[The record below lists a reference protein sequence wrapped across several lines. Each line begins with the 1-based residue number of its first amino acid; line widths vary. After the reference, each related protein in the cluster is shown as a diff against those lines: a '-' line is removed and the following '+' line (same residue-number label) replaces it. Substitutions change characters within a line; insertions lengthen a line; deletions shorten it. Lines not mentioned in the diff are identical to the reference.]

1 MIVCIKSCLQKDY
14 SVKHINTTATAI
26 NKIKSTAKKIKVDKN
41 IKLAEALEIA
51 AKQAGYESYHH
62 TTTCAAKTSE
72 NKKNAMIG
80 SLKIVLRKPER
91 IAEFKV
97 DDEEALY
104 SITDDFDIVFDQIR
118 GSFGD
123 LTTLDYDELEHLI
136 LNCKALVKIEP
147 AFLDGYAHWVG
158 ALVAQENFIEAIK
171 VGEPVANAALDLIK
185 VIPKSYKLNYYCLAN
200 RPFFR
205 LIHNLVLALYGD
217 NKNTKAKKLSEKMLE
232 LWPNDNVGF
241 RFLLD
246 PPPEDY

>member
-1 MIVCIKSCLQKDY
+1 M
-14 SVKHINTTATAI
+14 KHINTTATTI
-26 NKIKSTAKKIKVDKN
+26 NKIKSTAKKIKVDQD
-41 IKLAEALEIA
+41 IKLAKALEIA
-51 AKQAGYESYHH
+51 AKQAGYDSYHH
-62 TTTCAAKTSE
+62 ATTCAAKTIE
-72 NKKNAMIG
+72 DKKTEQLG
-80 SLKIVLRKPER
+80 SLKIVLRKAER
-91 IAEFKV
+91 IAEFEV
-97 DDEEALY
+97 EDEGALY
-104 SITDDFDIVFDQIR
+104 SVTDDFDMVYDQIR

-123 LTTLDYDELEHLI
+123 LTTLDHDELEHLI
-136 LNCKALVKIEP
+136 LNCKAFVHIEP

-185 VIPKSYKLNYYCLAN
+185 DIPKTYKLNYYCLAN

-217 NKNTKAKKLSEKMLE
+217 NKNTQARKLSEKMLE

-246 PPPEDY
+246 PPEDY

>member
-1 MIVCIKSCLQKDY
+1 MN
-14 SVKHINTTATAI
+14 HIHTTATAI
-26 NKIKSTAKKIKVDKN
+26 NKIKSTAKKIKVDQD

-51 AKQAGYESYHH
+51 AKQAGYDSYHH
-62 TTTCAAKTSE
+62 ATTCAAKTIE
-72 NKKNAMIG
+72 DKKTEQLG
-80 SLKIVLRKPER
+80 SLRIFLRKAER
-91 IAEFKV
+91 IAEFEV
-97 DDEEALY
+97 EDEGALY
-104 SITDDFDIVFDQIR
+104 SVTDDFDMVYDQIR

-123 LTTLDYDELEHLI
+123 LTTLDHDELEHLI
-136 LNCKALVKIEP
+136 LNCKAFVHIEP

-185 VIPKSYKLNYYCLAN
+185 DIPKTYKLNYYSLAN

-217 NKNTKAKKLSEKMLE
+217 NKNTQARKLSEKMLE

-246 PPPEDY
+246 PPQDY